1 MRGRSAPAAVNP
13 GFTIMSYDLLIR
25 NGTVVD
31 GSGAPRRQ
39 ADVAVK
45 DGIIAEIGKV
55 SGGAARV
62 IDAGGLI
69 VAPGFVDP
77 HTHYDAQICWD
88 PQITSSSWHGVTSVV
103 MGNCGVGLAPCRP
116 QAHDIAA
123 LDLVNVEAIPYDV
136 LKRGITWDWES
147 FPSYLQAAGRR
158 GSAINLSFLAPL
170 TPFRHYVM
178 GEESME
184 RTATP
189 QETEKIAGLLREA
202 VAAGA
207 LGWSLTTGIQHVGY
221 KGRPLACRLADR
233 AELRAYA
240 NVLRDLG
247 KGVIEV
253 TLTQNFG
260 HIQDHELDLLKFLLD
275 ESGRRVTWLAIFD
288 LEDKPEAATETLQ
301 RSEQLI
307 KRGGVP
313 QMTCRPLIAEIE
325 FKSGMAFSLMRSWQP
340 AVDQPPEKL
349 KQLYADADFRR
360 AVVEEMS
367 KGVLRRNFKRVEVSD
382 VGKPELKHLIGKS
395 VADIARD
402 RGREGYEF
410 ETMLDLAIEDDLDIS
425 FAQSVF
431 NTNEERLAKL
441 INDPRPM
448 IGLSDAGAHVT
459 LLCDA
464 GYCTYLLGHW
474 ARDLQAIT
482 LEYAVKRITS
492 EPADFFGLKGRGR
505 LAVGNAADIAIFDA
519 DKVGSPRR
527 GTMRSDL
534 PGGGK
539 RLVMP
544 ATGVV
549 HTVVN
554 GTMVYEDGRYTGAT
568 PGEVLRS

>member
-1 MRGRSAPAAVNP
+1 MP
-13 GFTIMSYDLLIR
+13 YDLLIK
-25 NGTVVD
+25 NGTVID
-31 GSGAPRRQ
+31 GTGAPRRR

-45 DGIIAEIGKV
+45 DGIIAEIGAV
-55 SGGAARV
+55 SDGAAKV
-62 IDAGGLI
+62 IDAADLI

-116 QAHDIAA
+116 QVHEIAA
-123 LDLVNVEAIPYDV
+123 QDLVNVEGIPFSV
-136 LKRGITWDWES
+136 LQKGITWDWES
-147 FPSYLQAAGRR
+147 FPSYMDAAGRR

-178 GEESME
+178 AEESMD
-184 RTATP
+184 RAATP
-189 QETEKIAGLLREA
+189 EETNKIAALLREA

-207 LGWSLTTGIQHVGY
+207 LGFSHTTGIQHVGY
-221 KGRPLACRLADR
+221 QGRPLACRLADR
-233 AELRAYA
+233 AELGSYA
-240 NVLRDLG
+240 RVLRELG
-247 KGVIEV
+247 KGVVEI

-275 ESGRRVTWLAIFD
+275 ESGRPVTWLAIFD
-288 LEDKPEAATETLQ
+288 REDQPLASGETLD
-301 RSEQLI
+301 RAESLI
-307 KRGGVP
+307 RRGGIP
-313 QMTCRPLIAEIE
+313 QMTCRPLITE
-325 FKSGMAFSLMRSWQP
+325 FSMKDSFGFSMMKSWQP
-340 AVDQPPEKL
+340 ACDQPPEKL
-349 KQLYADADFRR
+349 KQIYADPSFRQAVTEEMKRGPFRR
-360 AVVEEMS
+360 NWE
-367 KGVLRRNFKRVEVSD
+367 RVDICE
-382 VGKPELKHLIGKS
+382 VGKPEFKS
-395 VADIARD
+395 LLGRPVAQVARE
-402 RGREGYEF
+402 RGMAGHEF
-410 ETMLDLAIEDDLDIS
+410 ECVLDLAIEDDLNIS
-425 FAQSVF
+425 FSQAVF
-431 NTNEERLAKL
+431 NTNEERLGKL

-448 IGLSDAGAHVT
+448 LGLSDAGAHVN

-474 ARDLQAIT
+474 VREKNAIP

-492 EPADFFGLKGRGR
+492 EPADFFGLKSRGR
-505 LAVGNAADIAIFDA
+505 LLPGIAADIAVFDPET
-519 DKVGSPRR
+519 VGSARR
-527 GTMRSDL
+527 GTMVNDL

-554 GTMVYEDGRYTGAT
+554 GAMVYEDGKYTGAT

>member
-1 MRGRSAPAAVNP
+1 LV
-13 GFTIMSYDLLIR
+13 
-25 NGTVVD
+25 
-31 GSGAPRRQ
+31 
-39 ADVAVK
+39 
-45 DGIIAEIGKV
+45 
-55 SGGAARV
+55 
-62 IDAGGLI
+62 

-116 QAHDIAA
+116 QVHDIAA
-123 LDLVNVEAIPYDV
+123 HDLVNVEGIPYDV

-147 FPSYLQAAGRR
+147 FPSYMEAAGRR
-158 GSAINLSFLAPL
+158 GSAINLGFLAPL

-184 RTATP
+184 RAATG
-189 QETEKIAGLLREA
+189 QETGKIAALLREA

-207 LGWSLTTGIQHVGY
+207 LGFSHTTGIQHVGY
-221 KGRPLACRLADR
+221 KGRPLACRMADR
-233 AELRAYA
+233 AELSAYA
-240 NVLRDLG
+240 HVLRDLG
-247 KGVIEV
+247 NGVIEI

-288 LEDKPEAATETLQ
+288 LEDKPQASAETLQ
-301 RSEQLI
+301 RSEELI
-307 KRGGVP
+307 KRGAIP

-325 FKSGMAFSLMRSWQP
+325 FKSGMAFSLMRAWQP

-349 KQLYADADFRR
+349 KQLYANPDFRR
-360 AVVEEMS
+360 AVVDEMNR
-367 KGVLRRNFKRVEVSD
+367 GVLRRNWKRVEVCD
-382 VGKPELKHLIGKS
+382 VGKPELKSLSGKT
-395 VADIARD
+395 VAQIARD
-402 RGREGYEF
+402 RGHEGQEF
-410 ETMLDLAIEDDLDIS
+410 ETMLDLAIEDDLNIS
-425 FAQSVF
+425 FAQAVF

-448 IGLSDAGAHVT
+448 IGLSDAGAHVS

-474 ARDLQAIT
+474 VRELNAIT

-505 LAVGNAADIAIFDA
+505 LSVGSNADIAIFDA
-519 DKVGSPRR
+519 HTVGSARR
-527 GTMRSDL
+527 GTMADDL

-544 ATGVV
+544 ATGVI
-549 HTVVN
+549 HTFVN
-554 GTMVYEDGRYTGAT
+554 GVPVYEHGRYTGAT
-568 PGEVLRS
+568 PGEVLHS

>member
-116 QAHDIAA
+116 QVHDIAA
-123 LDLVNVEAIPYDV
+123 QDLVNVEGIPFEV

-147 FPSYLQAAGRR
+147 FPSYMEAARKR

-184 RTATP
+184 RAATP
-189 QETEKIAGLLREA
+189 AETDQIAALLREA

-207 LGWSLTTGIQHVGY
+207 LGFSHTTGVQHVGY

-233 AELRAYA
+233 SELGAYA
-240 NVLRDLG
+240 RVLRDLG
-247 KGVIEV
+247 KGVIEI

-260 HIQDHELDLLKFLLD
+260 HIQDHEMDLLGFLLD
-275 ESGRRVTWLAIFD
+275 QSGRRVTWLAIFD
-288 LEDKPEAATETLQ
+288 IEDKPNASAETLE
-301 RSEQLI
+301 RAEPLI
-307 KRGGVP
+307 KRGGIP
-313 QMTCRPLIAEIE
+313 QMTCRPLIAEYE
-325 FKSGMAFSLMRSWQP
+325 LKSGLGFSMMRAWQP
-340 AVDQPPEKL
+340 AVGQPPEKL
-349 KQLYADADFRR
+349 KQVYADPDFRR
-360 AVVEEMS
+360 AVVAEMNR
-367 KGVLRRNFKRVEVSD
+367 GMFRRNWERVEICD
-382 VGKPELKHLIGKS
+382 AAKPEFKALIGKS
-395 VADIARD
+395 VAQVARE
-402 RGREGYEF
+402 RGRAGEEF
-410 ETMLDLAIEDDLDIS
+410 ENVLDLAIEDDLNIS
-425 FAQSVF
+425 LSQAVF
-431 NTNEERLAKL
+431 NTNEARLSKL

-448 IGLSDAGAHVT
+448 IGLSDAGAHVS

-464 GYCTYLLGHW
+464 GYCTYLLGHFV
-474 ARDLQAIT
+474 RELGAIT

>member
-1 MRGRSAPAAVNP
+1 
-13 GFTIMSYDLLIR
+13 MSHDLIIK

-31 GSGAPRRQ
+31 GTGAPRRG

-45 DGIIAEIGKV
+45 DGVIVEVGKIRD
-55 SGGAARV
+55 SAAKT
-62 IDAGGLI
+62 INADGLI

-77 HTHYDAQICWD
+77 HTHFDAQICWD
-88 PQITSSSWHGVTSVV
+88 SQITPSSWHGVTSVV

-147 FPSYLQAAGRR
+147 FPSYLDAAERR

-184 RTATP
+184 RAATE
-189 QETEKIAGLLREA
+189 QEREKIAGLLHQA

-207 LGWSLTTGIQHVGY
+207 LGFSFTTGIQHVGY

-233 AELRAYA
+233 TELGAYA
-240 NVLRDLG
+240 NVLRELG
-247 KGVIEV
+247 KGVIEI
-253 TLTQNFG
+253 TLTQKPG
-260 HIQDHELDLLKFLLD
+260 TIQDHELDLLKFMLD
-275 ESGRRVTWLAIFD
+275 ESGRRVTWLAVLDI
-288 LEDKPEAATETLQ
+288 EDKPQGGAETLQ
-301 RSEQLI
+301 RSEELI
-307 KRGGVP
+307 RRGGIP
-313 QMTCRPLIAEIE
+313 QVSCRPLIAEIE
-325 FKSGMAFSLMRSWQP
+325 FKSGMAFSLMRAWQP
-340 AVDQPPEKL
+340 AVGQPPEKL
-349 KQLYADADFRR
+349 KQIYADPNFRR
-360 AVVEEMS
+360 AVLDEMGQ
-367 KGVLRRNFKRVEVSD
+367 GVFGRNWKRVEVCDVSRPELTHL
-382 VGKPELKHLIGKS
+382 VGKT
-395 VADIARD
+395 VAEIARD
-402 RGREGYEF
+402 RGREGQEF
-410 ETMLDLAIEDDLDIS
+410 ETMLDLAIEDDLNIS
-425 FAQSVF
+425 FAQPLF
-431 NTNEERLAKL
+431 NNNEERLAKL
-441 INDPRPM
+441 INDPRAM

-474 ARDLQAIT
+474 VRELNAIT
-482 LEYAVKRITS
+482 LEYAVKRLTS

-505 LAVGNAADIAIFDA
+505 LAVGNHADIAVFDA
-519 DKVGSPRR
+519 ATVGSSRR
-527 GTMRSDL
+527 GTMTADL

-544 ATGVV
+544 ATGVI
-549 HTVVN
+549 HTFVN
-554 GTMVYEDGRYTGAT
+554 GVPVYEDGRYTGAT

>member
-1 MRGRSAPAAVNP
+1 
-13 GFTIMSYDLLIR
+13 MSYDLLIK

-31 GSGAPRRQ
+31 GTGSPRRQ

-45 DGIIAEIGKV
+45 DGVIVEVGKIQD
-55 SGGAARV
+55 GAARTV
-62 IDAGGLI
+62 DADGLI

-123 LDLVNVEAIPYDV
+123 LDLVNVEAIPYEV

-147 FPSYLQAAGRR
+147 FPSYLDAAGRR
-158 GSAINLSFLAPL
+158 GSALNLGFLAPL

-178 GEESME
+178 GEDSMD
-184 RTATP
+184 RAATA
-189 QETEKIAGLLREA
+189 QETESIAALLREA
-202 VAAGA
+202 VTAGA
-207 LGWSLTTGIQHVGY
+207 LGFSHTTGIQHVGY
-221 KGRPLACRLADR
+221 KGRPLACRMADR
-233 AELRAYA
+233 KELGAYA

-247 KGVIEV
+247 KGVIEI

-275 ESGRRVTWLAIFD
+275 EGKRRVTWLAIFD
-288 LEDKPEAATETLQ
+288 LEDKPNASTETLQ
-301 RSEQLI
+301 RSEELI
-307 KRGGVP
+307 KRGAVP

-325 FKSGMAFSLMRSWQP
+325 FKTGMAFSLMRSWQP

-349 KQLYADADFRR
+349 KKLYADEDFRH
-360 AVVEEMS
+360 AVVDEMNR
-367 KGVLRRNFKRVEVSD
+367 GVLRRNWKRVEVCD
-382 VGKPELKHLIGKS
+382 VGNPELKGLVGKT
-395 VADIARD
+395 VEQVARD
-402 RGREGYEF
+402 RGREGLEF
-410 ETMLDLAIEDDLDIS
+410 ETMLDLAIEDDLDVT
-425 FAQSVF
+425 FAQALF
-431 NTNEERLAKL
+431 NTNEERLGKL

-448 IGLSDAGAHVT
+448 LGLSDAGAHVS

-474 ARDLQAIT
+474 VRELEAIT

-492 EPADFFGLKGRGR
+492 EPADFFGLEGRGR
-505 LAVGNAADIAIFDA
+505 LKVGSNADIAIFDA
-519 DKVGSPRR
+519 ATVGSARR
-527 GTMRSDL
+527 GTMKDDL
-534 PGGGK
+534 PGGGR

-544 ATGVV
+544 ATGVI
-549 HTVVN
+549 HTFVN
-554 GTMVYEDGRYTGAT
+554 GVPVYENERYTGAT
-568 PGEVLRS
+568 PGKVLHS

>member
-1 MRGRSAPAAVNP
+1 
-13 GFTIMSYDLLIR
+13 MSYDLLIK
-25 NGTVVD
+25 NGTIVD
-31 GSGAPRRQ
+31 GTGAPRRM

-45 DGIIAEIGKV
+45 DGVIAEIGKV
-55 SGGAARV
+55 NDSARKT
-62 IDAGGLI
+62 IDADGLI

-158 GSAINLSFLAPL
+158 GSAINLGFLAPL

-184 RTATP
+184 RTATAD
-189 QETEKIAGLLREA
+189 ETAKISALLREA
-202 VAAGA
+202 VSAGA
-207 LGWSLTTGIQHVGY
+207 LGFSHTTGIQHVGY

-233 AELRAYA
+233 AELGAYA
-240 NVLRDLG
+240 HVLRDLG

-275 ESGRRVTWLAIFD
+275 ESQRRVTWLAIFD
-288 LEDKPEAATETLQ
+288 LEDKPNASTETLE
-301 RSEQLI
+301 RAEPLI

-313 QMTCRPLIAEIE
+313 QMTCRPLIAELE

-340 AVDQPPEKL
+340 AVGQTPEKL

-367 KGVLRRNFKRVEVSD
+367 KGMLRRNFKRVEVSE
-382 VGKPELKHLIGKS
+382 VGKPELKGLIGKS
-395 VADIARD
+395 VADIARE
-402 RGREGYEF
+402 RGREGAEF
-410 ETMLDLAIEDDLDIS
+410 ETMLDLAIEDDLEIS

-431 NTNEERLAKL
+431 NTNEERLGKL

-474 ARDLQAIT
+474 VREREAIT
-482 LEYAVKRITS
+482 LEYAVKRLTS

-505 LAVGNAADIAIFDA
+505 LTVGNSADVAIFDA
-519 DKVGSPRR
+519 ATVGSARR
-527 GTMRSDL
+527 GTLKDDL

-544 ATGVV
+544 ATGVI

-554 GTMVYEDGRYTGAT
+554 GVPVYENERYTGST
-568 PGEVLRS
+568 PGEVLHS

>member
-1 MRGRSAPAAVNP
+1 
-13 GFTIMSYDLLIR
+13 MSYDLLIK

-31 GSGAPRRQ
+31 GTGAPRRR
-39 ADVAVK
+39 ADIAIK
-45 DGIIAEIGKV
+45 DGLVAEIGQV
-55 SGGAARV
+55 SDGAAKT
-62 IDAGGLI
+62 IDAGDLI

-88 PQITSSSWHGVTSVV
+88 PQISCSSWHGVTSVV

-116 QAHDIAA
+116 QVHDIAA
-123 LDLVNVEAIPYDV
+123 LDLVNVEGIPFDV
-136 LKRGITWDWES
+136 LNRGITWDWES
-147 FPSYLQAAGRR
+147 FPSYMEAAGHR

-184 RTATP
+184 RTATAS
-189 QETEKIAGLLREA
+189 ETEQIAALLREA

-207 LGWSLTTGIQHVGY
+207 LGFSHTTGIQHVGY
-221 KGRPLACRLADR
+221 KGRPLACRLANRD
-233 AELRAYA
+233 ELGAYA
-240 NVLRDLG
+240 RVLRELG
-247 KGVIEV
+247 KGVVEI

-275 ESGRRVTWLAIFD
+275 ESGRRVTWLAVFD
-288 LEDKPEAATETLQ
+288 LPDQPQASAETLQ
-301 RSEQLI
+301 RAESLI
-307 KRGGVP
+307 KRGAIP
-313 QMTCRPLIAEIE
+313 QMTCRPLITE
-325 FKSGMAFSLMRSWQP
+325 FNMKDSYSFSLMKAWQP
-340 AVDQPPEKL
+340 ACGQPPEKL
-349 KQLYADADFRR
+349 KQLYADPDFRQ
-360 AVVEEMS
+360 AITAEM
-367 KGVLRRNFKRVEVSD
+367 KRGPFRRNWERIEVCE
-382 VGKPELKHLIGKS
+382 VGKPEFENLVGKS
-395 VADIARD
+395 VAQIARE
-402 RGREGYEF
+402 RGRAGQDF
-410 ETMLDLAIEDDLDIS
+410 EMVLDLALENDLDIS
-425 FAQSVF
+425 FSQAVF

-448 IGLSDAGAHVT
+448 LGLSDAGAHVN

-474 ARDLQAIT
+474 VREKAAIG

-505 LAVGNAADIAIFDA
+505 LAVGNPADVAIFDA
-519 DKVGSPRR
+519 NTVGSAQR
-527 GTMRSDL
+527 GTMQNDL

-544 ATGVV
+544 ATGVI

-554 GTMVYEDGRYTGAT
+554 GTMVYEDGKYTGAT

>member
-1 MRGRSAPAAVNP
+1 
-13 GFTIMSYDLLIR
+13 MSYDLLIK

-31 GSGAPRRQ
+31 GTGSPRRV
-39 ADVAVK
+39 ADVAIKGDV
-45 DGIIAEIGKV
+45 IAEIGKIKD
-55 SGGAARV
+55 GAAKT
-62 IDAGGLI
+62 IDADGLI

-116 QAHDIAA
+116 KARDIAA
-123 LDLVNVEAIPYDV
+123 HDLVNVEAIPYEV
-136 LKRGITWDWES
+136 LKLGITWDWES
-147 FPSYLQAAGRR
+147 FPDYLEAARRR
-158 GSAINLSFLAPL
+158 GSSINLGFLAPL

-184 RTATP
+184 RAATA
-189 QETEKIAGLLREA
+189 QETEKIGLLLREA

-207 LGWSLTTGIQHVGY
+207 LGFSHTTGIQHVGY

-233 AELRAYA
+233 SELGAYA
-240 NVLRDLG
+240 HVLRNLG
-247 KGVIEV
+247 KGVIEI

-260 HIQDHELDLLKFLLD
+260 HIQDHELELLKFLLD

-288 LEDKPEAATETLQ
+288 LEDKPHASAETLQ
-301 RSEQLI
+301 RSEALI
-307 KRGGVP
+307 ARGAIP

-325 FKSGMAFSLMRSWQP
+325 FKSGMAFSLMRAWQP
-340 AVDQPPEKL
+340 AVGQPPEKL
-349 KQLYADADFRR
+349 KQLYAEPEFRS
-360 AVVEEMS
+360 AVVGEMS
-367 KGVLRRNFKRVEVSD
+367 RGVLRRNWKRVEVCE
-382 VGKPELKHLIGKS
+382 VGKPELHSLIGKT
-395 VADIARD
+395 VAQIARD
-402 RGREGYEF
+402 RGREGQEF
-410 ETMLDLAIEDDLDIS
+410 ETMLDLAIEDDLNIS

-431 NTNEERLAKL
+431 NTNEARLAQL

-448 IGLSDAGAHVT
+448 IGLSDAGAHVS

-474 ARDLQAIT
+474 VRELNAIT
-482 LEYAVKRITS
+482 LEYAVKRITA
-492 EPADFFGLKGRGR
+492 EPADFFGLRGRGR
-505 LAVGNAADIAIFDA
+505 LREGNNADIAIFDPNT
-519 DKVGSPRR
+519 VGSARR
-527 GTMRSDL
+527 GTMKGDL

-544 ATGVV
+544 ATGVI

-554 GTMVYEDGRYTGAT
+554 GVPVYENGRYTGAT
-568 PGEVLRS
+568 PGEVLSSS

>member
-1 MRGRSAPAAVNP
+1 MP
-13 GFTIMSYDLLIR
+13 YDLLIK
-25 NGTVVD
+25 NGTVID
-31 GSGAPRRQ
+31 GTGAPRRR

-45 DGIIAEIGKV
+45 DGIIAEIGAV
-55 SGGAARV
+55 SDGAAKV
-62 IDAGGLI
+62 IDAGELI

-116 QAHDIAA
+116 QVHEIAA
-123 LDLVNVEAIPYDV
+123 QDLVNVEGIPFSV
-136 LKRGITWDWES
+136 LQKGITWDWES
-147 FPSYLQAAGRR
+147 FPSYMDAAGRR

-178 GEESME
+178 AEESMD
-184 RTATP
+184 RAATP
-189 QETEKIAGLLREA
+189 EETKKIAALLREA

-207 LGWSLTTGIQHVGY
+207 LGFSHTTGIQHVGY

-233 AELRAYA
+233 AELGSYA
-240 NVLRDLG
+240 RVLRELG
-247 KGVIEV
+247 KGVVEV

-275 ESGRRVTWLAIFD
+275 ESGRPVTWLAIFD
-288 LEDKPEAATETLQ
+288 REDQPLASGETLD
-301 RSEQLI
+301 RAESLI
-307 KRGGVP
+307 RRGGIP
-313 QMTCRPLIAEIE
+313 QMTCRPLIAE
-325 FKSGMAFSLMRSWQP
+325 FSMKDSFGFSMMKSWQP
-340 AVDQPPEKL
+340 ACDQPPEKL
-349 KQLYADADFRR
+349 KQIYADPSFRQAVTEEMKRGPFRR
-360 AVVEEMS
+360 NWE
-367 KGVLRRNFKRVEVSD
+367 RVDICE
-382 VGKPELKHLIGKS
+382 VGKPEFKS
-395 VADIARD
+395 LLGRPVAQIARE
-402 RGREGYEF
+402 RGMAGREF
-410 ETMLDLAIEDDLDIS
+410 ECVLDLAIEDDLNIS
-425 FAQSVF
+425 FSQAVF
-431 NTNEERLAKL
+431 NTNEERLGKL

-448 IGLSDAGAHVT
+448 LGLSDAGAHVN

-474 ARDLQAIT
+474 VREKNAIT

-505 LAVGNAADIAIFDA
+505 LQAGVAADIAVFDPET
-519 DKVGSPRR
+519 VGSARR
-527 GTMRSDL
+527 GTMVNDL

-554 GTMVYEDGRYTGAT
+554 GAMVYEDGKYTGAT

>member
-1 MRGRSAPAAVNP
+1 
-13 GFTIMSYDLLIR
+13 MSYDLLIK

-31 GSGAPRRQ
+31 GTGAARRR

-45 DGIIAEIGKV
+45 DGIIAEIGAV
-55 SGGAARV
+55 SDGAAKV
-62 IDAGGLI
+62 IDASDLI

-116 QAHDIAA
+116 QVHEIAA
-123 LDLVNVEAIPYDV
+123 QDLVNVEGIPFAV
-136 LKRGITWDWES
+136 LQKGITWDWET
-147 FPSYLQAAGRR
+147 FPSYMDAAGRR

-178 GEESME
+178 GEESMD
-184 RTATP
+184 RAATP
-189 QETEKIAGLLREA
+189 EETQKIAALLREA

-207 LGWSLTTGIQHVGY
+207 LGFSHTTGIQHVGY
-221 KGRPLACRLADR
+221 KGRPLACRMANRD
-233 AELRAYA
+233 ELGSYA
-240 NVLRDLG
+240 RVLRGLG
-247 KGVIEV
+247 KGVVEI

-275 ESGRRVTWLAIFD
+275 ESGRPVTWLAIFD
-288 LEDKPEAATETLQ
+288 REDQPQASGETLQ
-301 RSEQLI
+301 RAESLI
-307 KRGGVP
+307 RRGGIP
-313 QMTCRPLIAEIE
+313 QMTCRPLIAE
-325 FKSGMAFSLMRSWQP
+325 FSMKDSFGFSMMKSWQP
-340 AVDQPPEKL
+340 ACDQPPEKL
-349 KQLYADADFRR
+349 KEIYADPSFRQAVTEEMKRGPFRR
-360 AVVEEMS
+360 NWE
-367 KGVLRRNFKRVEVSD
+367 RVDICE
-382 VGKPELKHLIGKS
+382 VGKPEFKSLLGRS
-395 VADIARD
+395 VAQIARE
-402 RGREGYEF
+402 RGQAGHEF
-410 ETMLDLAIEDDLDIS
+410 ECVLDLAIEDDLNVS
-425 FAQSVF
+425 FSQAVF
-431 NTNEERLAKL
+431 NTNEERLGTL

-448 IGLSDAGAHVT
+448 LGLSDAGAHVN

-474 ARDLQAIT
+474 VREKKAIT

-492 EPADFFGLKGRGR
+492 EPADFFGLKDRGR
-505 LAVGNAADIAIFDA
+505 LQAGNAADIAVFDA
-519 DKVGSPRR
+519 STVGSARR
-527 GTMRSDL
+527 GTMVNDL

-554 GTMVYEDGRYTGAT
+554 GTMVYEDGKYTGST
-568 PGEVLRS
+568 PGQVLRS

>member
-1 MRGRSAPAAVNP
+1 
-13 GFTIMSYDLLIR
+13 MSYDLLIK

-31 GSGAPRRQ
+31 GTGAPRRR

-45 DGIIAEIGKV
+45 DGLIAEVGKV
-55 SGGAARV
+55 SDGAAKV
-62 IDAGGLI
+62 IDASDLI

-116 QAHDIAA
+116 LVHDIAA
-123 LDLVNVEAIPYDV
+123 QDLVNVEGIPFDV

-147 FPSYLQAAGRR
+147 FPSYMDAAGRR

-178 GEESME
+178 GEESMD
-184 RTATP
+184 RAATP
-189 QETEKIAGLLREA
+189 DETVKIAALLREA

-207 LGWSLTTGIQHVGY
+207 LGFSHTTGIQHVGY

-233 AELRAYA
+233 AELGSYA
-240 NVLRDLG
+240 RVLRDLG
-247 KGVIEV
+247 KGVVEI

-288 LEDKPEAATETLQ
+288 KEDQPGASAETLN
-301 RSEQLI
+301 RSEALI

-313 QMTCRPLIAEIE
+313 QMTCRPLIAE
-325 FKSGMAFSLMRSWQP
+325 FDMKSSFGFSMMKAWQP
-340 AVDQPPEKL
+340 ACDQPPEKL
-349 KQLYADADFRR
+349 KQIYADPDFRR
-360 AVVEEMS
+360 AVVEEM
-367 KGVLRRNFKRVEVSD
+367 KHGPFKRNWERVDICEAGS
-382 VGKPELKHLIGKS
+382 PELKGLVGKA
-395 VADIARD
+395 VAQIARE
-402 RGREGYEF
+402 RGRAGHEF
-410 ETMLDLAIEDDLDIS
+410 EMVLDLAIEDDLDIKLS
-425 FAQSVF
+425 QAVF
-431 NTNEERLAKL
+431 NTNEARLAEL

-448 IGLSDAGAHVT
+448 LGLSDAGAHVN

-474 ARDLQAIT
+474 VREKNAIG

-492 EPADFFGLKGRGR
+492 EPADFFGLRGRGR
-505 LAVGNAADIAIFDA
+505 LAVGNAADVAIFDA
-519 DKVGSPRR
+519 NTVGSPRR
-527 GTMRSDL
+527 GTMRDDL

-554 GTMVYEDGRYTGAT
+554 GAMVYENGNYTGAT

>member
-1 MRGRSAPAAVNP
+1 
-13 GFTIMSYDLLIR
+13 MSYDLLIK

-31 GSGAPRRQ
+31 GTGSARRL

-45 DGIIAEIGKV
+45 DGKIAEIGKV
-55 SGGAARV
+55 GGGAARV
-62 IDAGGLI
+62 IDADGLI

-116 QAHDIAA
+116 QVHDIAA
-123 LDLVNVEAIPYDV
+123 QDLVNVEGIPFDV

-147 FPSYLQAAGRR
+147 FPSYMEAAGRR

-178 GEESME
+178 GEESMD
-184 RTATP
+184 RAATAA
-189 QETEKIAGLLREA
+189 ETGKIAALLREA

-207 LGWSLTTGIQHVGY
+207 LGFSHTTGVQHVGY

-233 AELRAYA
+233 GELGAYA
-240 NVLRDLG
+240 RVLRDLG
-247 KGVIEV
+247 KGAIEI

-260 HIQDHELDLLKFLLD
+260 HIQDHELDLLSFLLD
-275 ESGRRVTWLAIFD
+275 ESARRVTWLAIFD
-288 LEDKPEAATETLQ
+288 REDQPQASTETLQ
-301 RSEQLI
+301 RADALI
-307 KRGGVP
+307 KRGGIP
-313 QMTCRPLIAEIE
+313 QMTCRPLIAEYE
-325 FKSGMAFSLMRSWQP
+325 LKTGMGFSMMKAWQP
-340 AVDQPPEKL
+340 AVGQPPEKL
-349 KQLYADADFRR
+349 KQVYADRDFRQS
-360 AVVEEMS
+360 VSEEM
-367 KGVLRRNFKRVEVSD
+367 KRGPFRRNWERMEICEANQ
-382 VGKPELKHLIGKS
+382 PALKSLIGKS
-395 VADIARD
+395 IGQIARE
-402 RGREGYEF
+402 RGRTGEEF
-410 ETMLDLAIEDDLDIS
+410 EMVLDLAIEDDLNMS
-425 FAQSVF
+425 FSQAIF

-448 IGLSDAGAHVT
+448 IGLSDAGAHVN

-464 GYCTYLLGHW
+464 GYCTYLLGHFV
-474 ARDLQAIT
+474 RDLQAIT

-505 LAVGNAADIAIFDA
+505 LAAGNAADLAIFDA
-519 DKVGSPRR
+519 DTVGSPRR
-527 GTMRSDL
+527 GTMKDDL

-544 ATGVV
+544 AQGVV

>member
-1 MRGRSAPAAVNP
+1 
-13 GFTIMSYDLLIR
+13 MSYDLLIK

-31 GSGAPRRQ
+31 GTGSPRRV

-45 DGIIAEIGKV
+45 GDSIAEIGKIPDD
-55 SGGAARV
+55 AART
-62 IDAGGLI
+62 IDADGLI

-123 LDLVNVEAIPYDV
+123 LDLVNVEAIPYEV
-136 LKRGITWDWES
+136 LKLGITWDWES
-147 FPSYLQAAGRR
+147 FPDYLEAARRR
-158 GSAINLSFLAPL
+158 GSSINLGFLAPL

-184 RTATP
+184 RPATA
-189 QETEKIAGLLREA
+189 QETEKIALLLREA

-207 LGWSLTTGIQHVGY
+207 LGFSHTTGIQHVGY

-233 AELRAYA
+233 PELGAYA
-240 NVLRDLG
+240 HVLRNLG
-247 KGVIEV
+247 KGVIEI

-288 LEDKPEAATETLQ
+288 LEDKPTASAETLQ
-301 RSEQLI
+301 RSEGLI
-307 KRGGVP
+307 ARGAIP

-325 FKSGMAFSLMRSWQP
+325 FKSGMAFSLMRAWQP
-340 AVDQPPEKL
+340 AVGQPPEKL
-349 KQLYADADFRR
+349 KQLYADPEFRS
-360 AVVEEMS
+360 AVVAEMS
-367 KGVLRRNFKRVEVSD
+367 RGVLRRNWKRVEVCE
-382 VGKPELKHLIGKS
+382 VGKPELQSLVGKA
-395 VADIARD
+395 VAQIARD
-402 RGREGYEF
+402 RGREGQEF
-410 ETMLDLAIEDDLDIS
+410 ETMLDLAIEDDLNIS

-431 NTNEERLAKL
+431 NTNEARLAQL

-448 IGLSDAGAHVT
+448 IGLSDAGAHVS

-474 ARDLQAIT
+474 VRELNAIT

-505 LAVGNAADIAIFDA
+505 LRVGNNADIAIFDP
-519 DKVGSPRR
+519 DTVGSARR
-527 GTMRSDL
+527 GTLTSDL

-544 ATGVV
+544 ATGVI
-549 HTVVN
+549 HTIVN
-554 GTMVYEDGRYTGAT
+554 GVPIYENGRYTGAT
-568 PGEVLRS
+568 PGWVLSS